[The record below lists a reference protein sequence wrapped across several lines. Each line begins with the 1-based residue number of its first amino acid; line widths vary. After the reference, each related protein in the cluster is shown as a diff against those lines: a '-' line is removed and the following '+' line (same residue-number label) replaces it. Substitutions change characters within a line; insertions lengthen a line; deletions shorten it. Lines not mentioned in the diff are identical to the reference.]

1 MVNTKCVFDG
11 DLNVNARLLSLR
23 SVAER
28 ETKCTNTFILI
39 IIIIISCHDDLLQ
52 SSQSSGHHVTI
63 KKKKLVFISF
73 LPTAWTTTPATSLD
87 HLTKISND
95 NMMWQMHWKWFYQ
108 SIIHSRWSS
117 NNNNNNGKSLTNVI
131 TSFIDIMHEVD
142 LSPLSFFPNQKW
154 FLGIQVLH
162 SYDVPSSSSSLLLW
176 LLLVYNY
183 NDVLI
188 QTLLKLALSAVEH
201 FFLDSFQWTPH
212 TRFFVLYGVSPLPS
226 HTNVNI
232 ETVNVTIWKCS
243 LQTH

>member
-201 FFLDSFQWTPH
+201 FFFG
-212 TRFFVLYGVSPLPS
+212 FVSMN
-226 HTNVNI
+226 T
-232 ETVNVTIWKCS
+232 
-243 LQTH
+243 THSILCIVWG